1 MKGCTM
7 NAETQRGMSAQSGN
21 EDEEKDWMVEGT
33 SRTPSGLTNRII
45 GAAIEVQDKL
55 GVGLLESA
63 YEGCLYHELLLRKIP
78 VERQITLPVEYKG
91 IKLDQ
96 GYRVDLLV
104 ANEVVI
110 EVKAFEELLPRHSM
124 QLITYLRLGGWQVG
138 LLINFHSFPLK
149 QGLRR
154 IVNNY
159 RDQ

>member
-1 MKGCTM
+1 MH
-7 NAETQRGMSAQSGN
+7 
-21 EDEEKDWMVEGT
+21 
-33 SRTPSGLTNRII
+33 
-45 GAAIEVQDKL
+45 
-55 GVGLLESA
+55 
-63 YEGCLYHELLLRKIP
+63 HELLLRKIP

-110 EVKAFEELLPRHSM
+110 EVKAVEELLPRHSM

-159 RDQ
+159 RD

>member
-1 MKGCTM
+1 VYDERRD
-7 NAETQRGMSAQSGN
+7 AEGN
-21 EDEEKDWMVEGT
+21 ERAEDEEKAWMVEGT
-33 SRTPSGLTNRII
+33 ARVSSSLTNRII

-63 YEGCLYHELLLRKIP
+63 YEGCLHHELLLRKIP

-110 EVKAFEELLPRHSM
+110 EVKAVEELLPRHSM
-124 QLITYLRLGGWQVG
+124 QLITYLRLGGWHVG

-159 RDQ
+159 REQ